1 MRLIDSHAHIDASDF
16 DADREDVLARAHAA
30 GVHEMICVG
39 AAGDLATAER
49 TVALAERVP
58 GLYATVGVHPHEA
71 ARMQP
76 DWWPALAALARRE
89 VVVGIGET
97 GLDYFYDSSPREVQ
111 RACFEQFLELGRT
124 LGLPVVCHV
133 RDAHEDARAILRA
146 QDPAARGPAARGPA
160 ARGLAGHGAGAVI
173 HCFTGTPEDAAAYVE
188 MGLHVSFSG
197 VVTFPGKR
205 SDPVRAAVR
214 VVPHDR
220 LLIETDCPYLAPA
233 PHRGKRNEPALMV
246 HTAEIVA
253 REAGLS
259 LAELAEV
266 TAANT
271 RRLFAL
277 PAPAPASAPGGDQAR

>member
-1 MRLIDSHAHIDASDF
+1 MRFIDSHAHIDASDF
-16 DADREDVLARAHAA
+16 DADREDVLGRAHAA

-76 DWWPALAALARRE
+76 DWWPALARLAGRE

-97 GLDYFYDSSPREVQ
+97 GLDYYYDSSPREVQ
-111 RACFEQFLELGRT
+111 RACFEQFLELGRK

-133 RDAHEDARAILRA
+133 RDAHDDARAILRG
-146 QDPAARGPAARGPA
+146 QGEGGQGEGGR
-160 ARGLAGHGAGAVI
+160 GAVI

-188 MGLHVSFSG
+188 MGLYVSFSG

-214 VVPHDR
+214 EVPHDR

-233 PHRGKRNEPALMV
+233 PHRGKRNEPAFMV

-259 LAELAEV
+259 LAELAEL

-277 PAPAPASAPGGDQAR
+277 PAPAPGSGGGDQAR

>member
-1 MRLIDSHAHIDASDF
+1 MRLIDSHAHIDAGDF
-16 DADREDVLARAHAA
+16 DADRSEVIARAHAA
-30 GVHEMICVG
+30 GVYEMICVG
-39 AAGDLATAER
+39 AAGDLETAER

-58 GLYATVGVHPHEA
+58 GLHATVGVHPHEA

-76 DWWPALAALARRE
+76 DWWPALAQLAGRA

-97 GLDYFYDSSPREVQ
+97 GLDYHYDSSPRPVQ
-111 RACFEQFLELGRT
+111 RACFEQFLELGRR

-133 RDAHEDARAILRA
+133 RDAHDDARAILRA
-146 QDPAARGPAARGPA
+146 HD
-160 ARGLAGHGAGAVI
+160 AGAIGAVI
-173 HCFTGTPEDAAAYVE
+173 HCFTGTPEDAAAYAD

-214 VVPHDR
+214 AVPHDL

-233 PHRGKRNEPALMV
+233 PHRGKRNEPAFMV
-246 HTAEIVA
+246 HTAEMVA

-259 LAELAEV
+259 LDALAEI

-277 PAPAPASAPGGDQAR
+277 PAPGRGSRPVSGPRR

>member
-1 MRLIDSHAHIDASDF
+1 MKLIDSHAHIDASDF
-16 DADREDVLARAHAA
+16 DADRDDVIARARAA
-30 GVHEMICVG
+30 GVHELICVG

-58 GLYATVGVHPHEA
+58 GMWATVGVHPHEA

-76 DWWPALAALARRE
+76 DWWPALARLAERE
-89 VVVGIGET
+89 RVVGIGET
-97 GLDYFYDSSPREVQ
+97 GLDYYYDSSPREQQ
-111 RACFEQFLELGRT
+111 RACFEQFLELGRS

-133 RDAHEDARAILRA
+133 RDAHDDARAILRA
-146 QDPAARGPAARGPA
+146 HD
-160 ARGLAGHGAGAVI
+160 AGAIGAVI

-188 MGLHVSFSG
+188 MGCHVSFSG

-214 VVPHDR
+214 AVPHDR

-233 PHRGKRNEPALMV
+233 PLRGKRNEPAYMV

-253 REAGLS
+253 REAGLPVGA
-259 LAELAEV
+259 LAERTV
-266 TAANT
+266 ANT
-271 RRLFAL
+271 RRFFRL
-277 PAPAPASAPGGDQAR
+277 PAPAAA

>member
-1 MRLIDSHAHIDASDF
+1 MTRFIDSHAHVDAGDF
-16 DADREDVLARAHAA
+16 DADRDEVIARARAA

-39 AAGDLATAER
+39 AAGDLATAAR

-71 ARMQP
+71 ARMQD
-76 DWWPALAALARRE
+76 DWWPALARLAERA

-97 GLDYFYDSSPREVQ
+97 GLDYFYDSSPRDVQ
-111 RACFEQFLELGRT
+111 RACFERFLELGRT

-133 RDAHEDARAILRA
+133 RDAHDDARAILRSHDA
-146 QDPAARGPAARGPA
+146 SAI
-160 ARGLAGHGAGAVI
+160 GAVI
-173 HCFTGTPEDAAAYVE
+173 HCFTGTPEDAAAYVD
-188 MGLHVSFSG
+188 MGLYVSFSG

-214 VVPHDR
+214 MVPHDR

-233 PHRGKRNEPALMV
+233 PHRGKRNEPAFVV

-259 LAELAEV
+259 LAALAEA

-277 PAPAPASAPGGDQAR
+277 PAPAGDAARDTDA

>member
-16 DADREDVLARAHAA
+16 DADRDDVIARAHAA

-76 DWWPALAALARRE
+76 DWWPALARLAGRA

-97 GLDYFYDSSPREVQ
+97 GLDYYYDSSPREVQ
-111 RACFEQFLELGRT
+111 RACFEQFLALGRT

-133 RDAHEDARAILRA
+133 RDAHDDARAILRA
-146 QDPAARGPAARGPA
+146 
-160 ARGLAGHGAGAVI
+160 HGAAAQGAIGAVI
-173 HCFTGTPEDAAAYVE
+173 HCFTGTPEDAAAYAD
-188 MGLHVSFSG
+188 MGLYVSFSG

-214 VVPHDR
+214 EVPHDR
-220 LLIETDCPYLAPA
+220 LLIETDCPYLAPT
-233 PHRGKRNEPALMV
+233 PHRGKRNEPAFMV

-259 LAELAEV
+259 LDALAEL

-277 PAPAPASAPGGDQAR
+277 PPAAPVSGEAQPR

>member
-16 DADREDVLARAHAA
+16 DADREDVIARAHAA

-76 DWWPALAALARRE
+76 DWWPALERLAGRE

-97 GLDYFYDSSPREVQ
+97 GLDYYYDSSPREVQ
-111 RACFEQFLELGRT
+111 RACFEQFLALGRA

-146 QDPAARGPAARGPA
+146 GDPAGQ
-160 ARGLAGHGAGAVI
+160 GAGGVI

-188 MGLHVSFSG
+188 MGLYVSFSG

-205 SDPVRAAVR
+205 SDPVREAVR
-214 VVPHDR
+214 AVPHDR

-233 PHRGKRNEPALMV
+233 PHRGKRNEPAFMV

-259 LAELAEV
+259 VDELAAL
-266 TAANT
+266 TWANT

-277 PAPAPASAPGGDQAR
+277 PEPVAEPRGAAAPGAQAR